1 MTYEKLFKQVT
12 KKLDDQNKIEALKLL
27 LLELTGQDSSFLYLN
42 YTKEAPVSFIQDYLL
57 KADLYLNEHIPVQHI
72 LGFSYFYGREFK
84 VNEHVL
90 IPRPETENLIFQVL
104 NYYDSFYSEQKVD
117 VLDLG
122 TGSGAISITLALEE
136 PNMNVTASDISD
148 QALDVARENNQ
159 ILGANVTF
167 LQSDWLSH
175 IKGKFDIVCA
185 NPPYIPESELV
196 IDEVTKEPS
205 LALYGGKNGLVFY
218 ETILK
223 QLKPHLK
230 ENALVIF
237 EHGYDQKESLHA
249 LIQTYFKEAS
259 IKTFKDLAGLDRNT
273 IFLLGRLHHDI

>member
-122 TGSGAISITLALEE
+122 TGSGAIAITLALEE

-159 ILGANVTF
+159 ILGANVNF
-167 LQSDWLSH
+167 FA
-175 IKGKFDIVCA
+175 K
-185 NPPYIPESELV
+185 
-196 IDEVTKEPS
+196 
-205 LALYGGKNGLVFY
+205 
-218 ETILK
+218 
-223 QLKPHLK
+223 
-230 ENALVIF
+230 
-237 EHGYDQKESLHA
+237 
-249 LIQTYFKEAS
+249 
-259 IKTFKDLAGLDRNT
+259 
-273 IFLLGRLHHDI
+273 